1 MSIPNRPADETQSN
15 VGKRYG
21 PPRSTEL
28 APDNNFAGTSYVT
41 GCSGTTATNPGQPS
55 VRYVLNNGQT
65 LNSNNLTVVESDGTV
80 KQYFSSG
87 NETVTDTYNTN
98 PGLSEGK
105 WNALSSSQKALYCE
119 PGDVSGG
126 VVTGV
131 SITNEGE
138 YIASNGRSYGG
149 GSGTGLGL
157 NISYGTRSGTFG
169 QSTYIKSVSI
179 TNGGKGYKVGDTI
192 RVAGVDFSPS
202 IQEPGEITITGATA
216 ITGGGTRY
224 LKTPSKRTREVST
237 QLNVRIW
244 RPTSNPSPQGNDT
257 ECQPFNTK
265 LREVTVTGNKSGTF
279 YGCGP
284 YRWDSDIAAVAVH
297 QGLLEDGQTG
307 VIEVRSADANEQD
320 SFDGGCQ
327 QNGAIATAISGAGAS
342 GCTILTTLKS
352 KIEQN
357 PDNCDPISDSRT
369 ETLTVGNSTETRG
382 GVAEFELVNPYP
394 PKFYV
399 PTLPSNNL
407 EGGQT
412 NTKEYDKLQANWMFS
427 CPPRAYDDGCT
438 KLPAQSYVWTHV
450 AGPSLDE
457 PFGADKTGFRMGYKL
472 TSYCNATDYKGC
484 LGGTNCPCVENVS
497 NKQVYLNYYAYDL
510 PVAGN
515 LGPPTTG
522 KGSPR
527 STERG
532 TGWAIGDTFELRP
545 KDRNDEFYEDNLEPR
560 IRVTAL
566 HNPVAVGESTIEYR
580 VQNDVK
586 LNYDR
591 LVAGQNFGCI
601 NDYVVTIDT
610 GSTTDSL
617 LSQSAQSC
625 LTIFQN
631 ELGRN
636 PQKLEFEKYTRKIY
650 ADNGN
655 TSQAVTDLKNE
666 YSAIQ
671 HSVTGIEDCC
681 SSSGNGQNPSPS
693 GNDPSPT
700 AGSSDECKE
709 DRNTFYRGTGGTT
722 NGEVDL
728 NELWQF
734 FGAPRNNPNPICP
747 RPENDSGLVQDNEP
761 DMSDFYGLTL
771 QRWKACTDGSNNGNT
786 NLGTYE
792 TIIVPCEGPEIISG
806 VNADY
811 YKNATITWSNGDTD
825 TGDYVKATKNPTA
838 EAINNKY
845 LNYLGRNAKQA
856 GLDYWVNDVL
866 VKGIPLSDTLLNIE
880 AAALDNGEGPNTD
893 KDEVVSF
900 VIPDGDNGLNL
911 SYFIDTRIAPW
922 WGDLELA
929 PCTLTMGKVTDN
941 IYMVNV
947 PPTQNDFYYFK
958 AQPTV
963 SANGKKFFQVNGSVN
978 YPDITGTPTPGEPT
992 IELKND
998 IEITWIKRLQNGT
1011 NVTMAEYKRFGGGY
1025 KLYNGSQMTV
1035 AGTGVTGQSGNW
1047 ETTLVIQDAV
1057 DGQTSKIG
1065 AEALEYN
1072 TTGDYYY
1079 CKVQVINRPDNPK
1092 SPGTSM
1098 PGFGGAANNFST
1110 ASNNQCKFF
1119 LNNIDCQDA
1128 SIGCSGNQTL
1138 EVNTNEPTTI
1148 TFSMSISTN
1157 CLAYRSGTAR
1167 ISIKREWPCAV
1178 FGPADPR
1185 QNQWLVENATVGIP
1199 QTNQNSALIQYT
1211 LTVPTN
1217 KQDYLPGEPGIDVD
1231 PGDCHWKYRAY
1242 WEIDYP
1248 GVECRSNAWSWGSE
1262 DCQCGEGLRQ
1272 LPEIYCSQRQNC
1284 ENNPCGANSP
1294 GNGPSGGGGCQNNT
1308 GIPDA
1313 QFDFNTCLPLCSS
1326 QSTAY
1331 FYWYY
1336 IYPEPGV
1343 NCSGPVSGNPSPG
1356 QDDGPAPGES
1366 PFGPGCECPACEQTI
1381 TVKILDTSK
1390 CGILGPPNQQEGG
1403 GSGPNNAVLEAYSP
1417 TEGMISWSDRQTNP
1431 TVMPKDVL
1439 APCDPDLIPGA
1450 SPDDKCIEI
1459 FFEDWVYL
1467 PRKTFDTLTT
1477 LGNDAAI
1484 KIIDYDKPEVD
1495 CSETVFTQASW
1506 YIKFKYL
1513 NGTSSALQP
1522 LPIWLGG
1529 AEWDSYLAR
1538 YNPSAGTN
1546 TEALRYVEEVGNS
1559 SLKRSFG
1566 VLDIPYDTETV
1577 KSAEIYLNITST
1589 NDYFG
1594 NALYHPP
1601 PAGFFERDFATET
1614 TIRSQRG
1621 VWGSTGTGAE
1631 KPVTFQVANFAIA
1644 DKVDLPEFKN
1654 PPSISCPSNPVP
1666 YDGIRVTPDIFEFC
1680 CGGEIGGCQNTSVS
1694 FACQIACESGGC
1706 DKQPLSGPKAEI
1718 NACATNSDGVFS
1730 IDWKEIEPAD
1740 RRQLTILW
1748 YFGRGNST
1756 GCCFNEGN
1764 LSQGDTCS
1772 PDINNTSKL
1781 AQPETTYT
1789 LSYFIVASS
1798 DGDVSY
1804 REIRYDD
1811 EGPNGYFDR
1820 LSWLLTPNI
1829 NSCERP
1835 YQSTEV
1841 KKGERWQTIMGSG
1854 SCTIITGKDLDTQSI
1869 ENPYGS
1875 ISIVN
1880 ITNPDGGTGD
1890 GPIDCSKGN
1899 CCNPSNPEYY
1909 GRPCIEI
1916 RAGLQAAGIPCCD
1929 FSSPSPNIAP
1939 GPGPG
1944 PSPGPAPSPFNP
1956 VGPGPFNPSIN
1967 PF

>member
-21 PPRSTEL
+21 PPTSSEL
-28 APDNNFAGTSYVT
+28 APDNSFAGTTYVT
-41 GCSGTTATNPGQPS
+41 GCSGTTAKNPGQPS

-65 LNSNNLTVVESDGTV
+65 LSSNNLTVVESDGTV
-80 KQYFSSG
+80 KQYYSVG
-87 NETVTDTYNTN
+87 NETTTDTYNTN
-98 PGLSEGK
+98 PGLLVSQY
-105 WNALSSSQKALYCE
+105 NSLSSSQKALYCD
-119 PGDVSGG
+119 P
-126 VVTGV
+126 
-131 SITNEGE
+131 
-138 YIASNGRSYGG
+138 APG
-149 GSGTGLGL
+149 GST
-157 NISYGTRSGTFG
+157 S
-169 QSTYIKSVSI
+169 
-179 TNGGKGYKVGDTI
+179 D
-192 RVAGVDFSPS
+192 RV
-202 IQEPGEITITGATA
+202 
-216 ITGGGTRY
+216 Y
-224 LKTPSKRTREVST
+224 LKTPSRRTREVST
-237 QLNVRIW
+237 RLNVRIW
-244 RPTSNPSPQGNDT
+244 RPTSNPSPQGT
-257 ECQPFNTK
+257 ECEPYNTK

-297 QGLLEDGQTG
+297 AGILEEGQTG
-307 VIEVRSADANEQD
+307 VVEVYSADANKQD
-320 SFDGGCQ
+320 SFAGGCQ
-327 QNGAIATAISGAGAS
+327 QNGAIATNVSGAGAS
-342 GCTILTTLKS
+342 GCTISVSLKS
-352 KIEQN
+352 LIQQN
-357 PDNCDPISDSRT
+357 PNNCEPLNDTRT

-394 PKFYV
+394 PKFYLN
-399 PTLPSNNL
+399 TLPSNNL

-438 KLPAQSYVWTHV
+438 KLPAQTYTWVHV

-457 PFGADKTGFRMGYKL
+457 PFGANKTGFRMGYKL
-472 TSYCNATDYKGC
+472 SSYCNTTDYKGC
-484 LGGTNCPCVENVS
+484 KGGYNCPCVQNVS

-545 KDRNDEFYEDNLEPR
+545 KDRNDEFYEDNLEPT

-566 HNPVAVGESTIEYR
+566 HDPVAVGESSIEYR
-580 VQNDVK
+580 LQNDVK

-591 LVAGQNFGCI
+591 LVGGSNSGCI
-601 NDYVVTIDT
+601 DDYVVSVDT
-610 GSTTDSL
+610 GSTTDTL

-625 LTIFQN
+625 LSIFQTV
-631 ELGRN
+631 LGRN
-636 PQKLEFEKYTRKIY
+636 PQKLDFEQFTRQIY

-655 TSQAVTDLKNE
+655 TSQALQDLQTK
-666 YSAIQ
+666 YQAVQ
-671 HSVTGIEDCC
+671 HKVTGVEDCC
-681 SSSGNGQNPSPS
+681 GSSTDGNNPSPT
-693 GNDPSPT
+693 GNDPSSPT
-700 AGSSDECKE
+700 NNCKE

-722 NGEVDL
+722 NGKVDL

-734 FGAPRNNPNPICP
+734 FGAPKNNPNPICP

-761 DMSDFYGLTL
+761 DMTDFYGLTL
-771 QRWKACTDGSNNGNT
+771 QRWKACTDGSNNGNS

-792 TIIVPCEGPEIISG
+792 TITVPC
-806 VNADY
+806 
-811 YKNATITWSNGDTD
+811 GD
-825 TGDYVKATKNPTA
+825 
-838 EAINNKY
+838 
-845 LNYLGRNAKQA
+845 
-856 GLDYWVNDVL
+856 
-866 VKGIPLSDTLLNIE
+866 
-880 AAALDNGEGPNTD
+880 D
-893 KDEVVSF
+893 KD
-900 VIPDGDNGLNL
+900 IDL
-911 SYFIDTRIAPW
+911 SYFIDTRVAPW
-922 WGDLELA
+922 WGDQELA

-947 PPTQNDFYYFK
+947 PPTQNEIYYFK

-978 YPDITGTPTPGEPT
+978 YPNITGTPTPGEPA

-998 IEITWIKRLQNGT
+998 IEITWIKRFQNGSEI
-1011 NVTMAEYKRFGGGY
+1011 TMAEYKRFGGGY
-1025 KLYNGSQMTV
+1025 TLNYGSQMTV

-1047 ETTLVIQDAV
+1047 ETTLVIQDAI
-1057 DGQTSKIG
+1057 DGQTTKSN

-1072 TTGDYYY
+1072 TSGGYYY

-1092 SPGTSM
+1092 SPGTSL
-1098 PGFGGAANNFST
+1098 PGFGGVANNFSS
-1110 ASNNQCKFF
+1110 ASNNRCKFF

-1128 SIGCSGNQTL
+1128 SIGCSGNQVI
-1138 EVNTNEPTTI
+1138 EVSTNEPTTI

-1157 CLAYRSGTAR
+1157 CLQYRSGTAK
-1167 ISIKREWPCAV
+1167 ISIKREWPCPV

-1185 QNQWLVENATVGIP
+1185 RNQWLVEKATVGIP
-1199 QTNQNSALIQYT
+1199 QTSQSSALIQYT
-1211 LTVPTN
+1211 MTVPTN

-1231 PGDCHWKYRAY
+1231 PGSCHWTYRAY

-1248 GVECRSNAWSWGSE
+1248 GVDCRSNAWSWDSE
-1262 DCQCGEGLRQ
+1262 DCQCGAGLRQ
-1272 LPEIYCSQRQNC
+1272 LPEIYCSQQQNC
-1284 ENNPCGANSP
+1284 ENNPCGSNTP
-1294 GNGPSGGGGCQNNT
+1294 GNGPSGGCQNNT

-1313 QFDFNTCLPLCSS
+1313 QFDFNACLPLCSS

-1343 NCSGPVSGNPSPG
+1343 NCSGPVSGSPSPG

-1366 PFGPGCECPACEQTI
+1366 PFGPGCECPACEQAI
-1381 TVKILDTSK
+1381 TVKILDTSE

-1403 GSGPNNAVLEAYSP
+1403 GSGPNNAFLETFSSS
-1417 TEGMISWSDRQTNP
+1417 EGRITFSDRQTNP

-1439 APCDPDLIPGA
+1439 TPCDPELVPGA
-1450 SPDDKCIEI
+1450 SPDQKCVEL

-1484 KIIDYDKPEVD
+1484 KIIDYETSEVD

-1529 AEWDSYLAR
+1529 AEWDAYLAR

-1601 PAGFFERDFATET
+1601 PPGFFERDFATET

-1644 DKVDLPEFKN
+1644 DKIDLPEFIT
-1654 PPSISCPSNPVP
+1654 PPSISCPTNPVP
-1666 YDGIRVTPDIFEFC
+1666 YDGVRLPPDVFEYC
-1680 CGGEIGGCQNTSVS
+1680 CGGEIGGCTNYGVS
-1694 FACQIACESGGC
+1694 FACQVACDGGGC

-1718 NACATNSDGVFS
+1718 NACAIN
-1730 IDWKEIEPAD
+1730 PAAPI
-1740 RRQLTILW
+1740 Q
-1748 YFGRGNST
+1748 
-1756 GCCFNEGN
+1756 
-1764 LSQGDTCS
+1764 S
-1772 PDINNTSKL
+1772 P
-1781 AQPETTYT
+1781 
-1789 LSYFIVASS
+1789 
-1798 DGDVSY
+1798 
-1804 REIRYDD
+1804 
-1811 EGPNGYFDR
+1811 
-1820 LSWLLTPNI
+1820 TPA
-1829 NSCERP
+1829 P
-1835 YQSTEV
+1835 T
-1841 KKGERWQTIMGSG
+1841 
-1854 SCTIITGKDLDTQSI
+1854 
-1869 ENPYGS
+1869 P
-1875 ISIVN
+1875 
-1880 ITNPDGGTGD
+1880 
-1890 GPIDCSKGN
+1890 
-1899 CCNPSNPEYY
+1899 
-1909 GRPCIEI
+1909 
-1916 RAGLQAAGIPCCD
+1916 
-1929 FSSPSPNIAP
+1929 AP
-1939 GPGPG
+1939 GPSTPPSPA
-1944 PSPGPAPSPFNP
+1944 PSPGPAVPPN
-1956 VGPGPFNPSIN
+1956 PGPINPPGVPSIIQ
-1967 PF
+1967 